1 MQQYLEIKGDHEDAL
16 LFFRMGDF
24 YEMFF
29 EDAERAASIL
39 DITLTSRV
47 TAFTGLAQVLT
58 GGLIVILIT
67 WWIANWRSKKRRAA
81 VDQRRDHHPSA
92 RRPDSLPTP

>member
-1 MQQYLEIKGDHEDAL
+1 MRALANGTASGDITVSTPGGEVLAD
-16 LFFRMGDF
+16 
-24 YEMFF
+24 
-29 EDAERAASIL
+29 